1 MVEFSNGCHV
11 SLQCTCQLQ
20 AQCAVVLRQLIDIM
34 VPVPPQVFAFVMNA
48 AEFKL
53 GCRGSIFAPKISGY
67 KLLRCAEKSS
77 FTHRRVGAPQN
88 GECMMLKCI
97 FTSDDSYV
105 LPPLRRL
112 RSTSTEEATSAEEA
126 MFYLHRGG
134 YILLPPRR
142 LSSTSTEKATFYCPP
157 RRLPPP
163 RRLRS
168 TSAEE
173 AIFYLRRGGYVL
185 PPLRRLCF
193 RWCQFVC

>member
-1 MVEFSNGCHV
+1 VVEFSNGCHV
-11 SLQCTCQLQ
+11 SFQCTCQLQ

-112 RSTSTEEATSAEEA
+112 RSTSTEEAT
-126 MFYLHRGG
+126 FYFRQGG
-134 YILLPPRR
+134 YL
-142 LSSTSTEKATFYCPP
+142 
-157 RRLPPP
+157 LPPP

-168 TSAEE
+168 TVHRGG
-173 AIFYLRRGGYVL
+173 YLRQGGYVL
-185 PPLRRLCF
+185 PPPRRLSSTSAEEATF
-193 RWCQFVC
+193 YLR

>member
-1 MVEFSNGCHV
+1 
-11 SLQCTCQLQ
+11 
-20 AQCAVVLRQLIDIM
+20 M

-97 FTSDDSYV
+97 FTSDDEAMFYLRWGGYV
-105 LPPLRRL
+105 LPPPRRL
-112 RSTSTEEATSAEEA
+112 HSTSAKEAIFYLHREGYVLLSTEEATSAKEA
-126 MFYLHRGG
+126 TFYLRRGG
-134 YILLPPRR
+134 YLLPPQ
-142 LSSTSTEKATFYCPP
+142 
-157 RRLPPP
+157 

-173 AIFYLRRGGYVL
+173 VMSSLVSVCLLARLRKSYSTAFHTMWWRDGIWVMEETIRFWWYHVMLGL
-185 PPLRRLCF
+185 G
-193 RWCQFVC
+193 